1 MSESLGGED
10 AVPRDVSS
18 WQWLR
23 GPNAWRSRAAWVRLA
38 ADQLADGTAKEHQ
51 LKLAESCER
60 FARYAE
66 ERIATEQPGQ
76 AGS

>member
-1 MSESLGGED
+1 
-10 AVPRDVSS
+10 
-18 WQWLR
+18 
-23 GPNAWRSRAAWVRLA
+23 VRLA

-66 ERIATEQPGQ
+66 ERIATEQLGQ